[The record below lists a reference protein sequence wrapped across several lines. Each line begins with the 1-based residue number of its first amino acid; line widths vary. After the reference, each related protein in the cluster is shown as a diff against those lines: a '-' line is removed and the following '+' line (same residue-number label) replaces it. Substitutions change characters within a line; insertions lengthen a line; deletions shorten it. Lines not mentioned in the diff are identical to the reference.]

1 MSVPVVGHLG
11 RPRLTAGLD
20 RAECLDHRA
29 HQAVHGP
36 LRPLRLATILD
47 LAKEIGLKGRGGAGF
62 PFARKL
68 DAVARSAKQRELPV
82 TVVVNGTEG
91 EPASW
96 KDKTLLT
103 RAPHLV
109 LDGAALAA
117 HALRAEG
124 IVIGVTDDGIAADS
138 VLAAVAERRM
148 PAPT

>member
-1 MSVPVVGHLG
+1 MTVPVVGHLG

-20 RAECLDHRA
+20 RAERLDHRA
-29 HQAVHGP
+29 HQAVHGQ

-96 KDKTLLT
+96 KD
-103 RAPHLV
+103 
-109 LDGAALAA
+109 
-117 HALRAEG
+117 
-124 IVIGVTDDGIAADS
+124 
-138 VLAAVAERRM
+138 
-148 PAPT
+148 